1 MLTPCCRREWS
12 TSAVQVICRKNV
24 SFGSFADSDEPRTL
38 NPLFPAKQTSNIQV
52 RMSPLGEFG
61 LKHRTKI
68 VVTRGSILADSRRVT
83 GVTAA
88 SRPTMYSC
96 HIGRQEWSCS
106 GATETKMN
114 TQIRELAIDELDLV
128 SGGGFFDDLL
138 TVVTLGPAGVLV
150 TAAVTNVVVAKQG
163 H

>member
-1 MLTPCCRREWS
+1 
-12 TSAVQVICRKNV
+12 
-24 SFGSFADSDEPRTL
+24 
-38 NPLFPAKQTSNIQV
+38 
-52 RMSPLGEFG
+52 
-61 LKHRTKI
+61 
-68 VVTRGSILADSRRVT
+68 
-83 GVTAA
+83 
-88 SRPTMYSC
+88 
-96 HIGRQEWSCS
+96 
-106 GATETKMN
+106 MN